1 MKPHILRQKVARL
14 NNGKKKAL
22 KTKQQPQVNQK
33 EARQVDLEVPAEQ
46 TALSERPEAEGP
58 EIQTSWPKL
67 STWNKNHIRNMRES
81 RLLQIPEELLIN
93 IMRKAPPHELYI
105 LRQTCFTFFRLFQD
119 VAFKAAHVVREI
131 QGREVVCFNLDY
143 QFPGLYSRWL
153 SLLRPRVMRLNLC
166 GDCYA
171 VKTKHPELA
180 LWRESR
186 DYRSRLNFLEAF

>member
-171 VKTKHPELA
+171 
-180 LWRESR
+180 ES
-186 DYRSRLNFLEAF
+186 S